1 MTNLQSSQAI
11 ATAVITIQNP
21 GEEPK
26 EYNLVFT
33 PLPADQQPEAPAEQK
48 E

>member
-1 MTNLQSSQAI
+1 MSEIKSSEAI

>member
-1 MTNLQSSQAI
+1 MNNVQASQAI
-11 ATAVITIQNP
+11 ATGVITIQNP